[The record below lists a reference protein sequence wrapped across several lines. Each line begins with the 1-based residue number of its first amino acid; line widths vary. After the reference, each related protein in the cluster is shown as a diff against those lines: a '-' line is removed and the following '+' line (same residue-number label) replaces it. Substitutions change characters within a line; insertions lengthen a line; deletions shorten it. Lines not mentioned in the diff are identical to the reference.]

1 MVQLACAAHL
11 EIDCADIVL
20 VHPRCNMIRKGMRR
34 RLAFLNELR
43 HDLVK
48 DLVGA
53 AFRQHNHQ
61 GDGDHEGDGTQI
73 HSHWFR
79 RVITTL

>member
-1 MVQLACAAHL
+1 MVRLACAAHL

-20 VHPRCNMIRKGMRR
+20 VHPRRNMIRKGMCR

-43 HDLVK
+43 HDLVE

-53 AFRQHNHQ
+53 ALRQHAHYHDRHDQ
-61 GDGDHEGDGTQI
+61 
-73 HSHWFR
+73 
-79 RVITTL
+79 